1 MGRIGV
7 TKTTPR
13 ENGQTSAWSF
23 MTRKLSYPTKKGKQ
37 MTEELE
43 EVSTGAPFH
52 GVTDWHAIDWQSANQ
67 NVRRL
72 QTRIVKATQEKR
84 WGKVKAL
91 QRLLTHSF
99 SGKVLAVRRV
109 TENQGKNTP
118 GVDKVTWN
126 TPQKKVNAVYALRQ
140 RDYHPQPLRRIYIPK
155 KNGKRRAL
163 GIPAMKDRA
172 MQALYLLALD
182 PIAETTADLN
192 SYGFRPQR
200 STADAIEQCFTALG
214 NIHTAQ
220 WVLEGDIKSCFD
232 GISHNWLLTH
242 IPMEKSILRKWLK
255 SGYID
260 KNVLYPT
267 EEGTPQGGIISP
279 VLANMTLDGLE
290 RRLRV
295 RFPKTTIKGIAA
307 KVNFVRYADD
317 FIVTAAS
324 KELLEQEVKPLIEAF
339 MKERGLELSN
349 EKTRIT
355 HIEDGF
361 DFLGQNIRKYKTGKQ
376 HKLLIKP
383 AQKNVHA
390 HLEKIREIIKK
401 NQTLSAGRL
410 ILMLN
415 PIIRGWAQYHQHV
428 VSSDV
433 FSYVDDAIY
442 RRLRQWM
449 KRRHPNK
456 SNKWITKKYFKTH
469 EGNNWVFYGEKDGQ
483 EYYLAETTRVPIKRH
498 AKVKC
503 EANPYDP
510 KWESYYEKRL
520 DVHIVDTLSGKRW
533 LIHLWKEQNGLCPM
547 CQQKITKIT
556 GWHSHHIEWRSK
568 GGSGIAENRVLLHP
582 NCHQQIHSQGLHVEK
597 PRPVKRAERK
607 A

>member
-1 MGRIGV
+1 
-7 TKTTPR
+7 
-13 ENGQTSAWSF
+13 
-23 MTRKLSYPTKKGKQ
+23 
-37 MTEELE
+37 
-43 EVSTGAPFH
+43 
-52 GVTDWHAIDWQSANQ
+52 
-67 NVRRL
+67 
-72 QTRIVKATQEKR
+72 
-84 WGKVKAL
+84 
-91 QRLLTHSF
+91 
-99 SGKVLAVRRV
+99 
-109 TENQGKNTP
+109 
-118 GVDKVTWN
+118 
-126 TPQKKVNAVYALRQ
+126 
-140 RDYHPQPLRRIYIPK
+140 
-155 KNGKRRAL
+155 
-163 GIPAMKDRA
+163 

-182 PIAETTADLN
+182 PVAETTADSN

-214 NIHTAQ
+214 NIHTAP
-220 WVLEGDIKSCFD
+220 WILEGDIKSCFD
-232 GISHNWLLTH
+232 GISHEWLLTH

-260 KNVLYPT
+260 KKVLYPT
-267 EEGTPQGGIISP
+267 EAGTPQGGIISP

-290 RRLRV
+290 RRLRA
-295 RFPKTTIKGIAA
+295 RFPKTTVKGIAA

-339 MKERGLELSN
+339 MKERGLELSA
-349 EKTRIT
+349 EKTHVT

-383 AQKNVHA
+383 AHKNVHA
-390 HLEKIREIIKK
+390 HLEKIRELIKK

-428 VSSDV
+428 VSADV
-433 FSYVDDAIY
+433 FSSVDDAIY
-442 RRLRQWM
+442 RRLRRWM

-456 SNKWITKKYFKTH
+456 PNQWITKKYFKTY
-469 EGNNWVFYGEKDGQ
+469 EGKNWVFYGEKDGQ
-483 EYYLAETTRVPIKRH
+483 EYHLTDTARVPIKRH
-498 AKVKC
+498 AKVKS

-510 KWESYYEKRL
+510 EWETYYEKRL
-520 DVHIVDTLSGKRW
+520 DAHIVDTLKGKHW
-533 LIHLWKEQNGLCPM
+533 LIHLWKEQNGVCPV
-547 CQQKITKIT
+547 CQQKITRIT
-556 GWHSHHIEWRSK
+556 GWHSHHREWRSK
-568 GGSGIAENRVLLHP
+568 GGPDTAENRVLLHP
-582 NCHQQIHSQGLHVEK
+582 NCHQQVHSQGLYVEK

>member
-1 MGRIGV
+1 
-7 TKTTPR
+7 
-13 ENGQTSAWSF
+13 
-23 MTRKLSYPTKKGKQ
+23 
-37 MTEELE
+37 MTEEPQE
-43 EVSTGAPFH
+43 GSTGAPFH
-52 GVTDWHAIDWQSANQ
+52 GVTDWHAIDWKSANH

-72 QTRIVKATQEKR
+72 QARIVKATQEKK

-126 TPQKKVNAVYALRQ
+126 TPHKKINAVYQLRQ

-155 KNGKRRAL
+155 KNGKRRPL
-163 GIPAMKDRA
+163 GIPTMKCRA

-182 PIAETTADLN
+182 PVAETTADPN

-200 STADAIEQCFTALG
+200 STADAIEQCFIALG
-214 NIHTAQ
+214 NKCTAQ
-220 WVLEGDIKSCFD
+220 WVLEGDIKGCFD
-232 GISHNWLLTH
+232 GISHEWLFIH
-242 IPMEKSILRKWLK
+242 IPMEKAMLKKWLK
-255 SGYID
+255 VGYME
-260 KNVLYPT
+260 KHVLYPT

-290 RRLRV
+290 RRLRE
-295 RFPKTTIKGIAA
+295 RYPKTTVKGIAA
-307 KVNFVRYADD
+307 KVNLVRYADD

-324 KELLEQEVKPLIEAF
+324 KELLEQEIKPLVEVF
-339 MKERGLELSN
+339 MNERGLELSL
-349 EKTRIT
+349 EKTCIT

-361 DFLGQNIRKYKTGKQ
+361 DFLGQNIRKYKTGKR
-376 HKLLIKP
+376 HTLLIKP
-383 AQKNVHA
+383 AKKNVHA
-390 HLEKIREIIKK
+390 HLEKIRDIIKK

-428 VSSDV
+428 VSSDA
-433 FSYVDDAIY
+433 FHDVDDAIY

-449 KRRHPNK
+449 KRRHPKK
-456 SNKWITKKYFKTH
+456 SNQWITKKYFKTLD
-469 EGNNWVFYGEKDGQ
+469 GNNWVFYGEVNDQ
-483 EYYLAETTRVPIKRH
+483 VYHLADTASVPIKRH
-498 AKVKC
+498 AKVKAQ
-503 EANPYDP
+503 ANPYDP
-510 KWESYYEKRL
+510 EWETYYEKRL
-520 DVHIVDTLSGKRW
+520 DVHIVETLKGKHW
-533 LIHLWKEQNGLCPM
+533 LLHLWKEQNGRCPM

-568 GGSGIAENRVLLHP
+568 GGSDTAGNRVLLHP
-582 NCHQQIHSQGLHVEK
+582 TCHQQLHSQGLHVEK
-597 PRPVKRAERK
+597 PRPVKGVRK

>member
-1 MGRIGV
+1 
-7 TKTTPR
+7 
-13 ENGQTSAWSF
+13 
-23 MTRKLSYPTKKGKQ
+23 
-37 MTEELE
+37 MTEEPQE
-43 EVSTGAPFH
+43 DSTGAPFH
-52 GVTDWHAIDWQSANQ
+52 GITDWHAINWQSVNQ

-72 QTRIVKATQEKR
+72 QARIVKATQEKR

-99 SGKVLAVRRV
+99 SGKALAVRRV

-126 TPQKKVNAVYALRQ
+126 TSQKKINAVYSLRQ

-155 KNGKRRAL
+155 KNGKKRAL
-163 GIPAMKDRA
+163 GIPVMKCRA

-182 PIAETTADLN
+182 PVAETTADPN

-214 NIHTAQ
+214 NLHTAQ
-220 WVLEGDIKSCFD
+220 WILEGDIKACFD
-232 GISHNWLLTH
+232 GISHEWLLTH
-242 IPMEKSILRKWLK
+242 IPMEKAILRKWLK
-255 SGYID
+255 SGYMEE
-260 KNVLYPT
+260 NVLHPT

-290 RRLRV
+290 RSLRECY
-295 RFPKTTIKGIAA
+295 PKTTIKGIAA

-324 KELLEQEVKPLIEAF
+324 KELLEQEIKPLIEAF
-339 MKERGLELSN
+339 MRKRGLELSS
-349 EKTRIT
+349 EKTCVT

-361 DFLGQNIRKYKTGKQ
+361 DFLGQNVRKYKTGKQ

-390 HLEKIREIIKK
+390 HLEKIRELIKK

-428 VSSDV
+428 VSADI
-433 FSYVDDAIY
+433 FREVDDAIY

-449 KRRHPNK
+449 KRRHPKK
-456 SNKWITKKYFKTH
+456 SNRWIVKKYFTTV
-469 EGNNWVFYGEKDGQ
+469 EGNKWVFFGEVNGQ
-483 EYYLAETTRVPIKRH
+483 VYYLADTASVPIKRH
-498 AKVKC
+498 AKIKAQ
-503 EANPYDP
+503 ANPYDP
-510 KWESYYEKRL
+510 AWEPYYEKRL
-520 DVHIVDTLSGKRW
+520 DAHMVDTFKGKHWLSR
-533 LIHLWKEQNGLCPM
+533 LWKEQNGCCPI

-568 GGSGIAENRVLLHP
+568 GGPDTAENRVLLHP
-582 NCHQQIHSQGLHVEK
+582 TCHQQVHSQGLHVEK
-597 PRPVKRAERK
+597 PRPAKGVQK